1 MQIRRGPAAV
11 IGQVPGQSGHCRE
24 AGRPPGVVT
33 SREPEDLP
41 VESLL
46 RCSGRGH
53 PIPSSLLRAHDGT
66 NGRRILPRP
75 AGQERRRPVSMP
87 SPCVGFCRLDDSS
100 GICVGCAR
108 SRQEIACWKDAPS
121 AILEQIWSDLPQ
133 RRARLGIGLHRL
145 AWTQHEILAFIRET
159 FRAGNG
165 TWVHGIF
172 GAVGEFCIGLQE
184 MCEIVTRG
192 DRITAQ
198 TERGAIRFDVT
209 DQVRA
214 LSMTMKVGAVAKEV
228 VVLAVPR
235 GRVSR
240 AANHSLTELG
250 PDRDA
255 IRSHEPDERL
265 FDLGLG
271 TLAAGFC
278 VRTSDPDLTREL
290 EACGGQEWAA
300 LLARLGGAIVRVSPS
315 RVILSPIGRVE
326 VFTPIPLPNGQSPDG
341 PHTHFLPIHLAV
353 GREMPPG
360 LELPEALVPCG
371 IFYPAAGP
379 AETDAC
385 SGTATVA
392 SS

>member
-1 MQIRRGPAAV
+1 
-11 IGQVPGQSGHCRE
+11 
-24 AGRPPGVVT
+24 
-33 SREPEDLP
+33 
-41 VESLL
+41 
-46 RCSGRGH
+46 
-53 PIPSSLLRAHDGT
+53 
-66 NGRRILPRP
+66 
-75 AGQERRRPVSMP
+75 VSMP
-87 SPCVGFCRLDDSS
+87 SPCLGYCRLDDTS

-108 SRQEIACWKDAPS
+108 SREEIACWKDAPS
-121 AILEQIWSDLPQ
+121 AILERIWSDLPE

-145 AWTQHEILAFIRET
+145 AWTRDEILAFISET
-159 FRAGNG
+159 FRPGDG

-172 GAVGEFCIGLQE
+172 GAVGEFCIGKNE
-184 MCEIVTRG
+184 TCEVVAEG
-192 DRITAQ
+192 ERITAQ
-198 TERGAIRFDVT
+198 TERGAFRIDVT

-214 LSMTMKVGAVAKEV
+214 LSMTMKVGAVTREV
-228 VVLAVPR
+228 IVLAVPR

-240 AANHSLTELG
+240 AANQGLTALG

-255 IRSHEPDERL
+255 IRSHERNERL

-278 VRTSDPDLTREL
+278 VRTSDLELTREL
-290 EACGGQEWAA
+290 ESCRGQGWAA
-300 LLARLGGAIVRVSPS
+300 LLARLGGAIVKVSPA

-326 VFTPIPLPNGQSPDG
+326 VFTPIPLPSGRSPDG
-341 PHTHFLPIHLAV
+341 PHTHFLPIHVAV

-392 SS
+392 IGLASSKPLPFPPMARTV